1 MSSLNTDRRN
11 IARAAIA
18 LFAAAALT
26 GCASTSRT
34 TLGRAGGGFDQP
46 AMGAGDALGAAM
58 FSEHV
63 RLAALEAR
71 QRRGVIRDYAT
82 VQVPT
87 E

>member
-1 MSSLNTDRRN
+1 MPSLTNDRRN
-11 IARAAIA
+11 IARAALA
-18 LFAAAALT
+18 LVAAAALT

-34 TLGRAGGGFDQP
+34 TLGRAAGGFDQP
-46 AMGAGDALGAAM
+46 SMGVGDALGAAM

-71 QRRGVIRDYAT
+71 QRRSVIRDYAT